1 MAVELGYR
9 RGYRL
14 YLANGLAWH
23 ITANEAAR
31 PWVEKLA
38 AILEL
43 KICDRN
49 GYPNLIFLRR
59 EKVKESGEQW
69 IRCLDAKI
77 QGDLP
82 WTGWKVRKLPAVRIW
97 SHPEVL
103 DVIFEIGHG
112 EDCELDILRML
123 LAFYPIFER
132 AQDSG
137 GLPFHAAVVER
148 QGIGILLAASGNTG
162 KSTCCSRLPS
172 PWQPLCDDK
181 ALVVRDE
188 KKQYQVHP
196 LPTWSNYFM
205 KRSEQTWNV
214 QSHVP
219 LAAIFFLE
227 QAEIDNVV
235 PMGRGQAA
243 VLIAQSAMQVYDPNW
258 SNVDRAE
265 VRDFRIKLFD
275 NGCDLARV
283 IPAFKLQVSLNGRFW
298 EKIEKVLP

>member
-1 MAVELGYR
+1 
-9 RGYRL
+9 
-14 YLANGLAWH
+14 LANGLAWH
-23 ITANEAAR
+23 ITGSEVVR

-43 KICDRN
+43 RICDRN
-49 GYPNLIFLRR
+49 GDPNLIFLRR
-59 EKVKESGEQW
+59 ETVKEKGGEW

-82 WTGWKVRKLPAVRIW
+82 WTGWKVRKLPAIQMW
-97 SHPEVL
+97 CHPEVP
-103 DVIFEIGHG
+103 DVIFEIGHKQNYQ
-112 EDCELDILRML
+112 LDILRML
-123 LAFYPIFER
+123 LTLYPILER

-148 QGIGILLAASGNTG
+148 KGVGILLAASANIG

-172 PWQPLCDDK
+172 PWQTLCDDE
-181 ALVVRDE
+181 ALVVRDD
-188 KKQYQVHP
+188 KKLYQVHP
-196 LPTWSNYFM
+196 LPTWSEYFM

-214 QSHVP
+214 ERHVP

-243 VLIAQSAMQVYDPNW
+243 VSIAQSAMQVYDLNW

-265 VRDFRIKLFD
+265 VRAFRRKLFD

-283 IPAFKLQVSLNGRFW
+283 IPAFKLQVSLDGRFW
-298 EKIEKVLP
+298 EKIEKVLS